1 MLSRKPTEGST
12 PWEILKK
19 SGVHPDDVVIVYRLL
34 VRSVLEYGAAAFTNL
49 SNYLASDMEKIQKC
63 ALSIIYPFTSC
74 KDALAKAG
82 ITSFKQGCENAW
94 VNVKKKS

>member
-1 MLSRKPTEGST
+1 MMLLLST
-12 PWEILKK
+12 
-19 SGVHPDDVVIVYRLL
+19 VYLSDLYLDMELL
-34 VRSVLEYGAAAFTNL
+34 LLLISPTNL
-49 SNYLASDMEKIQKC
+49 ANDMEKIQKC

-82 ITSFKQGCENAW
+82 ITSFKQGCENAC